1 MIQVNRFNVS
11 KLGGSDIR
19 ADESEFE
26 YQVRWIDGAN
36 YYRRQVGAELWTFC
50 TDKEF
55 AENVSPH
62 NLVKWHSQEDLI
74 PGGIADQMSPFD
86 FNPDDLMRGIQV
98 EMEHTSDV
106 EIAKEIAMDHLA
118 EDPEYYEKLKN
129 IHN

>member
-1 MIQVNRFNVS
+1 MIRVNRFNVS

-19 ADESEFE
+19 ADRSEFE

-36 YYRRQVGAELWTFC
+36 YYKRQVGAELWTFC

-55 AENVSPH
+55 AESVSPH
-62 NLVKWHSQEDLI
+62 NLVKWHKLDDLI
-74 PGGIADQMSPFD
+74 PDEIADQMPPFE
-86 FNPDDLMRGIQV
+86 FNPKDLMRGPQV
-98 EMEHTSDV
+98 DVEYTSDI
-106 EIAKEIAMDHLA
+106 EIAKDIAIDGRI